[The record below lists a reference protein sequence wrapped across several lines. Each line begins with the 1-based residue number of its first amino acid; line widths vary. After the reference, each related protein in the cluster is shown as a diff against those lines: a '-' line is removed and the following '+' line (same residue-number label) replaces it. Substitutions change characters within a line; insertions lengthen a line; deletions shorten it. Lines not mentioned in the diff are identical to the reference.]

1 MVEFLEGTDAE
12 TYDSD
17 IPEGYHGN
25 EWVPKCGQQCSGNA
39 CGACDREDLELRR
52 TYAHAVDRDLAR
64 HPVNPVDQTTVAQRV
79 RLRVE
84 RPEKFRFVSGTSLE
98 YIIRRAAYRG
108 QAAMA
113 ERGRPVPGIAVDSV
127 RLVSAGT
134 GYRER
139 SAGVDYAEF
148 GLTRVAD
155 HTDVGEYLVKMA
167 VHMHPHLHWSG
178 NYTVLPATAKLPA
191 RPVSLWDL
199 EVADDPAALAARL
212 RWWDAA
218 DEVPVLIRADSFY
231 AGTTAEPG
239 NALEHVADLWVARD
253 GQRTVLR
260 MLLNGRLGPYQAY
273 AALTGKASWIEAA
286 RYTAR
291 RREFFSGGTGSCE
304 GCGLPV
310 PSNLFDV
317 PWGERFCPRCEDES
331 EGKII
336 AALAGAGVLQVPAFR
351 TWRNLWTL
359 PLSGSRRTLTASR
372 SAPARTRPR
381 TAGRAPATTRCR
393 PRRC

>member
-1 MVEFLEGTDAE
+1 
-12 TYDSD
+12 
-17 IPEGYHGN
+17 
-25 EWVPKCGQQCSGNA
+25 
-39 CGACDREDLELRR
+39 
-52 TYAHAVDRDLAR
+52 
-64 HPVNPVDQTTVAQRV
+64 
-79 RLRVE
+79 
-84 RPEKFRFVSGTSLE
+84 
-98 YIIRRAAYRG
+98 
-108 QAAMA
+108 
-113 ERGRPVPGIAVDSV
+113 
-127 RLVSAGT
+127 
-134 GYRER
+134 
-139 SAGVDYAEF
+139 
-148 GLTRVAD
+148 
-155 HTDVGEYLVKMA
+155 
-167 VHMHPHLHWSG
+167 MHPHLHWTSAFA
-178 NYTVLPATAKLPA
+178 VLPATAKLPS

-381 TAGRAPATTRCR
+381 PTGLVPATSTRLPRRFWSPLTSLLEPLAEESTGCIYCGGIAEPEQDGDVVYFVCRSCEGEFGHHKAGRGTFCAAGLPVAVPEPEPVLIATTITVRR
-393 PRRC
+393 PE